1 MTVPP
6 PDPAPGSALDRETV
20 AAGAGVE
27 AEVEAIA
34 AERLIF
40 FSDAVVAIAMTLLA
54 LALPLPHGRTNQEIL
69 KSLWQREHREAYL
82 AFLISFLVIG
92 GYWRVH
98 HRMLRYVIRVDNRLI
113 SLNMAW
119 LLMMVLTPFGARLLA
134 GPGDFGVRF
143 SFYAL
148 VQAGA
153 ALCLLLMNR
162 ELAGNQLLRA
172 GTPESVTTG
181 ARLPLLANVIAFLVS
196 IPVAFFTTWAYA
208 VWAIIP
214 LLVRI
219 QKRNRSRRQ
228 LAAPADEPAD

>member
-1 MTVPP
+1 MTVP
-6 PDPAPGSALDRETV
+6 PDPAPDPAPDSALDRELE
-20 AAGAGVE
+20 AASAGVG
-27 AEVEAIA
+27 AEVDAIA

-54 LALPLPHGRTNQEIL
+54 LALPLPHGSKNQEIL
-69 KSLWQREHREAYL
+69 KSLWQRDHREAYI

-98 HRMLRYVIRVDNRLI
+98 HRMFRYVIRVDNRLI

-134 GPGDFGVRF
+134 GPGAFGVRF

-196 IPVAFFTTWAYA
+196 IPVAFFTGWAYV
-208 VWAIIP
+208 VWAVIP
-214 LLVRI
+214 LLFRI
-219 QKRNRSRRQ
+219 RKRIRSRRRR
-228 LAAPADEPAD
+228 ASPAD

>member
-1 MTVPP
+1 MTAPPPDPP
-6 PDPAPGSALDRETV
+6 PDPALDREF
-20 AAGAGVE
+20 ASAGID
-27 AEVEAIA
+27 AEVDAIA

-54 LALPLPHGRTNQEIL
+54 LALPLPHGSKNQEIL
-69 KSLWQREHREAYL
+69 KSLWQQEHREAYI

-98 HRMLRYVIRVDNRLI
+98 HRMFRYVIRVDNRLI
-113 SLNMAW
+113 TLNMAW
-119 LLMMVLTPFGARLLA
+119 LLTMVLTPFGARLLA
-134 GPGDFGVRF
+134 GPGAFGVRF

-181 ARLPLLANVIAFLVS
+181 SRLPLLANVIAFLVS
-196 IPVAFFTTWAYA
+196 IPVAFFTGWAYV
-208 VWAIIP
+208 VWAVIP
-214 LLVRI
+214 LLIRI
-219 QKRNRSRRQ
+219 MRRIRSRRQ
-228 LAAPADEPAD
+228 LVPPADEPAD